1 MATNSIEA
9 TLHFFVALEK
19 SCQVQLLADAAAA
32 GTGIQTKKVPE
43 AECKI
48 TYNIV
53 GTLPGG
59 WFSGLPHFQAL
70 EAQEGVSFD
79 FGAKL

>member
-9 TLHFFVALEK
+9 TVHFFVALEK

-32 GTGIQTKKVPE
+32 GTGGKTVKIGD
-43 AECKI
+43 ADAKI
-48 TYNIV
+48 TYNVV
-53 GTLPGG
+53 GSLPGG

-70 EAQEGVSFD
+70 EAQEGVSFN
-79 FGAKL
+79 FGSK